1 MQNKKRDNDDNLLFT
16 SMEPLGKHTWFAGPR
31 FLENMYF
38 ETADLFPDTKKLQ
51 MMIFS
56 GRNKQTII
64 SFDEYMKY
72 ASTCDLL
79 QIRNWCTNQPILMT
93 DRVDDIFEEFLG
105 SSRKKQ

>member
-1 MQNKKRDNDDNLLFT
+1 
-16 SMEPLGKHTWFAGPR
+16 MESLKGNTWFAGPR

-38 ETADLFPDTKKLQ
+38 ETADLYPDTKKLQ

-56 GRNKQTII
+56 GRNQATIR
-64 SFDEYMKY
+64 SFDEYMRD

-105 SSRKKQ
+105 STRKRQ